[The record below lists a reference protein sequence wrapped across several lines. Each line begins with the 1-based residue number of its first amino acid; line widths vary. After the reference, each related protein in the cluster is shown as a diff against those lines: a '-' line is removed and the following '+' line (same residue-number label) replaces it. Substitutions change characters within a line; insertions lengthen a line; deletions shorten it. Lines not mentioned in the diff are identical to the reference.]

1 MLFPPRELPVAG
13 RPFVNLSFAINYA
26 IGGLDVRGY
35 HLTNIAI
42 HLTCALLLFGLM
54 RRTLRGS
61 KIAERLRSN
70 ADNLAFACALIWVV
84 HPLNSEAVDYVTERT
99 ESLMALFY
107 LLTMYASVRALA
119 VKHRTI
125 WQAVAIASSALGMG
139 CKESMI
145 TAPLMVLAYDR
156 TFAFDSWRGAV
167 RARWK
172 FYVLLAASWVA
183 LAALVWSGPRGHSAG
198 LSTDVRPW
206 TYLLNQSVMIVR
218 YLRLSVAPRLVVNY
232 GFPRPFVLNDVLPYM
247 AAIALLLV
255 VVGVA
260 VARRPTVGFLGVW
273 FFLTLAPTSSIVPI
287 ATEVGAERRM
297 YLPLAAIV
305 ALLVV
310 LFVAFAGRIS
320 LSSRARTRFGAAIL
334 AIVAAALAAGTVVRN
349 REYALALTLAQ
360 TALDRWPTGV
370 AHYLVG
376 TELVAAGRQAEGVA
390 HLRQAVDD
398 DPRARYAL
406 GVELYRDGSLT
417 DAVANLQEFI
427 RRSPDFL
434 EVDLGADADWPC
446 IHTRRKA
453 GRRSRHVRRYPGDGS
468 VVYRRSWWT
477 RGRLVRPRTPQ
488 RSRLALP

>member
-1 MLFPPRELPVAG
+1 
-13 RPFVNLSFAINYA
+13 
-26 IGGLDVRGY
+26 
-35 HLTNIAI
+35 
-42 HLTCALLLFGLM
+42 
-54 RRTLRGS
+54 
-61 KIAERLRSN
+61 
-70 ADNLAFACALIWVV
+70 
-84 HPLNSEAVDYVTERT
+84 
-99 ESLMALFY
+99 
-107 LLTMYASVRALA
+107 
-119 VKHRTI
+119 
-125 WQAVAIASSALGMG
+125 
-139 CKESMI
+139 
-145 TAPLMVLAYDR
+145 
-156 TFAFDSWRGAV
+156 
-167 RARWK
+167 
-172 FYVLLAASWVA
+172 
-183 LAALVWSGPRGHSAG
+183 
-198 LSTDVRPW
+198 
-206 TYLLNQSVMIVR
+206 
-218 YLRLSVAPRLVVNY
+218 
-232 GFPRPFVLNDVLPYM
+232 M
-247 AAIALLLV
+247 AAIALLLG

-320 LSSRARTRFGAAIL
+320 LSSRARTRLGAVIL

-349 REYALALTLAQ
+349 REYASALTLAQ

-434 EVDLGADADWPC
+434 EVISARMLIGRAYTREGKLEDAVDMFAGILAMVPSYTDAHGGLADALF
-446 IHTRRKA
+446 A
-453 GRRSRHVRRYPGDGS
+453 Q
-468 VVYRRSWWT
+468 
-477 RGRLVRPRTPQ
+477 GRLNEAALHYREFLRVHPDDFAALTKIGVAFAETGRPDQALDAFRAAVRVNPTSDSARRNLETAEAAA
-488 RSRLALP
+488 RR